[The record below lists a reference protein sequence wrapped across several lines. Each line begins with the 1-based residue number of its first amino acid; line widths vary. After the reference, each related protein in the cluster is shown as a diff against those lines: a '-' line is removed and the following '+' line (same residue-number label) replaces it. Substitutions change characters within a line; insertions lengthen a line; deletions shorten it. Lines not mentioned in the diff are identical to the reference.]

1 MNPSIPKS
9 VCEEEIQSTH
19 LDTNEVIIEYITN
32 AHGNK
37 IKKLKPLLIKS
48 EPDRKYAQHVASDDN
63 LPAVPEENFAQKRE
77 VTIDSCSESISSNDE
92 SSDDRTVTADSDSS
106 ATLDFEETPC
116 EWEANS
122 KEIEATLLQ
131 IATGLQSAAEGY
143 LALASHISKVLPY
156 ELPQVI
162 VQIPPP
168 PMDVPMPIRKALL
181 IEGEIKAVNYLLY
194 REYELNKTSWS
205 KLQKKYNVSRNKI
218 YAALKGKGRPG
229 GSQYR
234 QKRKQMVKLET
245 AASTSH
251 SETVNN

>member
-1 MNPSIPKS
+1 MQNAN
-9 VCEEEIQSTH
+9 
-19 LDTNEVIIEYITN
+19 LDTNEVIIEYMTN

-48 EPDRKYAQHVASDDN
+48 EPDREYAQHIPSDDN
-63 LPAVPEENFAQKRE
+63 LPAVPEENFTQKRE
-77 VTIDSCSESISSNDE
+77 VTVDSYSESISSNDE
-92 SSDDRTVTADSDSS
+92 SSDDRTVTTDSDSS
-106 ATLDFEETPC
+106 AASDFEETPC
-116 EWEANS
+116 KWEADS
-122 KEIEATLLQ
+122 KGIEATLHQ
-131 IATGLQSAAEGY
+131 IASGLQSAVEGY
-143 LALASHISKVLPY
+143 LTLASHVSKVAPY

-162 VQIPPP
+162 VQIPSP

-181 IEGEIKAVNYLLY
+181 MDRESKTVNYLLC

-234 QKRKQMVKLET
+234 QKRNQMVKPKS